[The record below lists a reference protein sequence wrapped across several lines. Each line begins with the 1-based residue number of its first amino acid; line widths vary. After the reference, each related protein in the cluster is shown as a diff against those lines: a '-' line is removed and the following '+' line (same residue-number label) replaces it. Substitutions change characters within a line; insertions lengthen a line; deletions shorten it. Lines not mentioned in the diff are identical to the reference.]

1 MEDSQKFKIMMDNL
15 PAIFSKEIEKFIKS
29 IEDIKEDMNGLNQK
43 LISLVEKL
51 ENSIQQYGKKQ
62 QGIYIN

>member
-1 MEDSQKFKIMMDNL
+1 MMENL

-29 IEDIKEDMNGLNQK
+29 IEDIKEDMNVLNQK

-51 ENSIQQYGKKQ
+51 ENSIQQYGKKSV
-62 QGIYIN
+62 